1 MAVTLTDWIL
11 LGVLLASM
19 VVGLWRGLVYEVLSL
34 AGWVAAFVVAQW
46 WAPDVV
52 GWLPWM
58 KGASDSLQYAVAFT
72 LVFVLTVF
80 AAGLVSWLIKKLVE
94 TVGLR
99 PVDRTLGGFFGLAR
113 GVVLLLALTVVL
125 QLTGLSR
132 DDWWSSAQGPVWLE
146 LMLNGLKPLLPPS
159 FQRTGQPVDLR
170 RLVAAAACLAILLS
184 HVQSGFAAEQADR
197 PQTLLDMINRDAG
210 YTVPP
215 AL

>member
-72 LVFVLTVF
+72 LVFVFTVF

-146 LMLNGLKPLLPPS
+146 RMLNGLKPLLPPS
-159 FQRTGQPVDLR
+159 FVTYLP
-170 RLVAAAACLAILLS
+170 
-184 HVQSGFAAEQADR
+184 
-197 PQTLLDMINRDAG
+197 
-210 YTVPP
+210 
-215 AL
+215 

>member
-146 LMLNGLKPLLPPS
+146 RMLNGLKPLLPPS
-159 FQRTGQPVDLR
+159 FVTYLP
-170 RLVAAAACLAILLS
+170 
-184 HVQSGFAAEQADR
+184 
-197 PQTLLDMINRDAG
+197 
-210 YTVPP
+210 
-215 AL
+215 